1 MAKRQLRLGA
11 FMRPVSIHTGAWR
24 YPGAWPDANFNFA
37 HIKRLIQKLEAGKF
51 DAFFMADHL
60 AVLNMPVNALK
71 RSHTVTSFEPFTLLS
86 ALAGATEHIGLIA
99 TGSTTFDEPYHVARR
114 FASLDHISGGRAGW
128 NIVTTSNPDAALNFG
143 LDDHMEHAE
152 RYRRAREFY
161 DVVTGLWDS
170 FADDAFVRD
179 VEQGLYFD
187 PAKMHVL
194 NHKGKYLSVRG
205 PLNIA
210 RPVQGWPVIVQAG
223 ASDDGRQLAAET
235 AEAVFTGGGSLGDGQ
250 KLYADIKGRMDKL
263 GRDRNHLKIL
273 PGAFV
278 VVGDSVEEA
287 REKRAKLDSMV
298 HYDSA
303 IASLSVMLGTDASG
317 FDPDGQL
324 PPIPETNASKS
335 GRQRLVDV
343 AARDKLTVRQL
354 AQRVGGYGG
363 LSFVGTPAIIAD
375 QMEEWLTTEGC
386 DGFNIMFPYLPAGLD
401 DFVDKVVPELQKRGI
416 FRREYEGRSCGKT
429 WACRGRKTGSLR
441 VNRCGIVPV
450 FGPKTLTLGCQELG
464 CAANAGLM
472 GRRSIS
478 LHIRGSEHGQSGHH
492 QGQARFLGGYR
503 LLLRRQEEFAHHDR
517 QAREEEVRPGR
528 AQARRVQGIQ
538 DQVMASLSR

>member
-1 MAKRQLRLGA
+1 MAAAARQLKLGA

-37 HIKRLIQKLEAGKF
+37 HLKRLIQKLEAGKF

-86 ALAGATEHIGLIA
+86 ALSQATDRIGLVA

-143 LDDHMEHAE
+143 LDDHMEHDE

-179 VEQGLYFD
+179 ADSGIYVD
-187 PAKMHVL
+187 PARMHVL
-194 NHKGKYLSVRG
+194 GHKGKYLSVRG

-223 ASDDGRQLAAET
+223 ASDAGRQLAAET
-235 AEAVFTGGGSLGDGQ
+235 AEAVFTGGGSLADSQ
-250 KLYADIKGRMDKL
+250 KLYADIKGRAEKA
-263 GRDRNHLKIL
+263 GRDPDHIKIL

-278 VVGDSVEEA
+278 VVGDSIDEA
-287 REKRAKLDSMV
+287 REKLALLDSRV

-303 IASLSVMLGTDASG
+303 IASLSVILGTDASK
-317 FDPDGQL
+317 FDPDGLL
-324 PPIPETNASKS
+324 PQIPETNASQS
-335 GRQRLVDV
+335 GRQRLVD
-343 AARDKLTVRQL
+343 AATRDKLSVRQL

-363 LSFVGTPAIIAD
+363 LKFIGTAKTIAD
-375 QMEEWLTTEGC
+375 QMEEWLTGRGS
-386 DGFNIMFPYLPAGLD
+386 DGFNIMFPFLPAGLD
-401 DFVDKVVPELQKRGI
+401 DVIDKVVPELQRRGI
-416 FRREYEGRSCGKT
+416 FRTEYEGAT
-429 WACRGRKTGSLR
+429 LR
-441 VNRCGIVPV
+441 ENLGLPRPKNRFFEG
-450 FGPKTLTLGCQELG
+450 
-464 CAANAGLM
+464 
-472 GRRSIS
+472 
-478 LHIRGSEHGQSGHH
+478 
-492 QGQARFLGGYR
+492 
-503 LLLRRQEEFAHHDR
+503 
-517 QAREEEVRPGR
+517 
-528 AQARRVQGIQ
+528 
-538 DQVMASLSR
+538 